1 MVTVENAP
9 RMLVKKPEPPSRALR
24 VNMTSE
30 RATQA
35 TSRRTPESESLFLM
49 LARDVPP
56 RSEGMGGTA

>member
-1 MVTVENAP
+1 
-9 RMLVKKPEPPSRALR
+9 MLVKKPEPLSRALR